1 MCRILLVDDEDLEL
15 QGLSLMIKGFDLP
28 LEICATARNGQEGLE
43 KARQLRPDVIL
54 TDLAMPVL
62 TGIEMLNQVPC
73 QEYAPHSIIISGYE
87 DFEAARAGIDLG
99 VSSYL
104 LKPVKREEL
113 FRALYKLLPARSQN
127 DRRRP
132 LSADAPVFLY
142 SPEEEH
148 LLRHA
153 LTAPQEKTKRLLAQ
167 PPFSDSLE
175 RKKLAVFSLV
185 FSAASCADMY
195 DLRPFLQRFAKEME
209 ALVPVVTDHRTAAIV
224 FTLPGFM
231 EESSAIDR
239 LSKTAD
245 KLLEQLY
252 SQQLRDVFIGISDIS
267 EEAEQLSELSR
278 QSISA
283 VQKRESSPLS
293 HVLFYEKQKNTGEQ
307 QEASQPNTIVTYVQR
322 FIDENYAKPLNTE
335 AIVENLYLSPSY
347 VRRIFK
353 SHMGIS
359 IMDYVERVRMDHAAR
374 MLGQLQYKIQEIGML
389 TGYESPSYFNLVF
402 KKYFGLTPGEYRRQ
416 VTRQ

>member
-1 MCRILLVDDEDLEL
+1 
-15 QGLSLMIKGFDLP
+15 
-28 LEICATARNGQEGLE
+28 
-43 KARQLRPDVIL
+43 
-54 TDLAMPVL
+54 
-62 TGIEMLNQVPC
+62 
-73 QEYAPHSIIISGYE
+73 
-87 DFEAARAGIDLG
+87 
-99 VSSYL
+99 
-104 LKPVKREEL
+104 
-113 FRALYKLLPARSQN
+113 
-127 DRRRP
+127 
-132 LSADAPVFLY
+132 
-142 SPEEEH
+142 
-148 LLRHA
+148 
-153 LTAPQEKTKRLLAQ
+153 
-167 PPFSDSLE
+167 
-175 RKKLAVFSLV
+175 
-185 FSAASCADMY
+185 
-195 DLRPFLQRFAKEME
+195 
-209 ALVPVVTDHRTAAIV
+209 
-224 FTLPGFM
+224 M

-267 EEAEQLSELSR
+267 EEPEQLSELSR